1 MTKPTSAAVRAATIA
16 TPKNARNHPMANP
29 GQLGGDRFQVI
40 EDRRGVYRK
49 LVVRDGRLAGA
60 VLVGDTSAAP
70 GLIQRFERGDP
81 LPANRLD
88 LFASPD
94 RGSAPADDMVCH
106 CHQVNEQRVSA
117 AVRGGCRTL
126 QDIAATTGAGTGCG
140 SCRGKL
146 ASLLLKAAP
155 PTAAESNRPPLEVV

>member
-1 MTKPTSAAVRAATIA
+1 M
-16 TPKNARNHPMANP
+16 
-29 GQLGGDRFQVI
+29 GDIDGKETDEVVQVI
-40 EDRRGVYRK
+40 EERRGVYRK

-60 VLVGDTSAAP
+60 VLVGDASAAP
-70 GLIQRFERGDP
+70 GLIQRFDRGDP

-94 RGSAPADDMVCH
+94 RGSAPTDDMVCH
-106 CHQVNEQRVSA
+106 CHQVSEGQLSA
-117 AVRGGCRTL
+117 AVRGGCRSL
-126 QDIAATTGAGTGCG
+126 QDIAAKTGAGTGCG

-155 PTAAESNRPPLEVV
+155 PTAAESSRHSLEVV